1 MSTSKNIRT
10 NALFN
15 KEKGLVLNDGVARPS
30 RNMLVLADFGFT
42 SSTTDEC
49 MVPIHKNYSKR

>member
-1 MSTSKNIRT
+1 MSTGKNTREY
-10 NALFN
+10 ALFN
-15 KEKGLVLNDGVARPS
+15 KEEGLTPPEGPKRPS

-49 MVPIHKNYSKR
+49 MVPIHKNYHRR